1 MTKARFVNQPRS
13 GSHTGVPSVTYIYRQ
28 EHDLESQLRL
38 AVKTPGL
45 IVSLSG
51 PSKSGKTVLINK
63 VISKEDLIPVSGA
76 SVRSPEMLWDRVLSW
91 MDAPSETA
99 VRSGLTATG
108 EATGKVVGKA
118 RVPLVAEGAAEAAA
132 NADISQRGGASG
144 L

>member
-63 VISKEDLIPVSGA
+63 VIPKEDLIPVSGA
-76 SVRSPEMLWDRVLSW
+76 SIRSPEMLWGRILSW
-91 MDAPSETA
+91 MDAPSEMA
-99 VRSGLTATG
+99 VRSGVTATG
-108 EATGKVVGKA
+108 EVAGKA
-118 RVPLVAEGAAEAAA
+118 GGKAGIPFFMEGAA
-132 NADISQRGGASG
+132 
-144 L
+144 